1 MKVPYSWLAD
11 WVDIPWD
18 AAELGSR
25 LTMAGFELDGLEPAA
40 PEFSGVIVAE
50 ILTAERHP
58 QADKLQVCKVS
69 VGAGEP
75 VQIVCGAA
83 NARAGLKSALA
94 TVGAKLPGDLNI
106 KAAKLR
112 GVESQGMLASAKEL
126 GLADTSNGIIELP
139 ADAPVGKPLRD
150 YLALDDSV
158 LDLAITPNRGDA
170 MSILGIAREVA
181 ALTGKGLKG
190 TATAAPLTVSVEA
203 PASVGVTAELSYE
216 FTSEVEVLEATD
228 PDTIEAWTDG
238 EGVVANAPGAGQGG
252 AAGPA
257 TVGSAAPDVPRTA
270 SVVSVSPGT
279 QGAAVGSSAASDPAS
294 SPSGA
299 AGRGGASSPAST
311 ASSTRDS
318 VVVHL
323 DAPAAC
329 PTFVGCVIHGVNNHA
344 STPIWIR
351 ERLRRAGVRSI
362 SPVVDV
368 TQYVM
373 LELGQPMHAYDL
385 AKLKGDIRV
394 RTAHAGESI
403 TLLDDKTVEARPDV
417 LLITDA
423 EGPVGAAGIMGGQ
436 RTAVSPE
443 TVDVFFEVA
452 WFSPAA
458 IAGRS
463 RRWGLV
469 TDASQR
475 YERGVDPTLQ
485 QRAMDK
491 ALSLLRSIAGGTPG
505 QVSVTQSAENQPVR
519 KAVPLRRA
527 RLERLLGV
535 GFADDRV
542 ATTLS
547 GLQMKVAAN
556 ADGWLVTP
564 PPHRFDIAI
573 EADLIEEVARIIGYQ
588 AIPEADAIVPQAFR
602 AAPEERAEEHVIV
615 EALVMRGYEEAIT
628 FAFVDPTLQKKLFPN
643 VDGLPLANP
652 IASDL
657 AVMRVSLWPGLLRAA
672 GENQRRQQ
680 DRVRLFEHG
689 AKFTVVNGVL
699 REIDSLAAVA
709 TGMRLPEQWGIPPEV
724 RVPVD
729 FYDVKADLEALFAA
743 TGQSDSF
750 VFETPAAPL
759 TCLHP
764 GRSARILRQ
773 GREVGWLGELHPLL
787 VKELDFTQTPVLFE
801 LEMDA
806 LGVEKPQYNEISRFP
821 QVRRDL
827 AVVVDETVALSA
839 LAERVRLSASSLLCE
854 LRIFDVY
861 RGPGV
866 EAGRKSVALGLIFQD
881 ISRTLTDDDV
891 EQAIASIVTDLRTSL
906 NAKIRE

>member
-11 WVDIPWD
+11 WVDIPWEP
-18 AAELGSR
+18 AELGAR
-25 LTMAGFELDGLEPAA
+25 LTMAGFELDGLEGAA
-40 PEFSGVIVAE
+40 PAFSGVVVAE
-50 ILTAERHP
+50 ILSAERHP

-69 VGAGEP
+69 VGTGEP

-94 TVGAKLPGDLNI
+94 TVGAVLPAPAGGPAAAPMEI

-112 GVESQGMLASAKEL
+112 GVDSQGMLASAKEL
-126 GLADTSNGIIELP
+126 GLAEASAGIIELP
-139 ADAPVGKPLRD
+139 ADAPVGQSLRE

-158 LDLAITPNRGDA
+158 LDLAVTPNRGDA
-170 MSILGIAREVA
+170 MSVLGIAREVA

-190 TATAAPLTVSVEA
+190 GSVTAASAAVAPLTVSVQA
-203 PASVGVTAELSYE
+203 AGDVGVTAELSYE

-228 PDTIEAWTDG
+228 PDTIEAWADDDT
-238 EGVVANAPGAGQGG
+238 GAVPALGNG
-252 AAGPA
+252 AAGLGAAGAARPGTVA
-257 TVGSAAPDVPRTA
+257 SSAGASARSGAVGSA
-270 SVVSVSPGT
+270 
-279 QGAAVGSSAASDPAS
+279 GADPS
-294 SPSGA
+294 
-299 AGRGGASSPAST
+299 
-311 ASSTRDS
+311 RDS
-318 VVVHL
+318 VSVYL

-329 PTFVGCVIHGVNNHA
+329 PTFVGCVVHGVNNRA
-344 STPIWIR
+344 TTPVWMR

-394 RTAHAGESI
+394 RTAREGESI
-403 TLLDDKTVEARPDV
+403 TLLDGKTVEARPDV

-443 TVDVFFEVA
+443 TVDVFFEIA
-452 WFSPAA
+452 WFSPHAV
-458 IAGRS
+458 AGRS

-491 ALSLLRSIAGGTPG
+491 ALSLLHSIAGGTAA
-505 QVSVTQSAENQPVR
+505 QVSVTQSAEHQPVR
-519 KAVPLRRA
+519 KPVALRRA

-535 GFADDRV
+535 GFADDRI
-542 ATTLS
+542 AATLS

-564 PPHRFDIAI
+564 PPHRFDISI
-573 EADLIEEVARIIGYQ
+573 EADLIEEVARVIGYQ
-588 AIPEADAIVPQAFR
+588 AIPEGDALGPQAFR
-602 AAPEERAEEHVIV
+602 ASPEERAEEHVIV
-615 EALVMRGYEEAIT
+615 EALAMRGYEEAIT
-628 FAFVDPTLQKKLFPN
+628 FAFVDPTLQKTMFPD
-643 VDGLPLANP
+643 VEGLPLANP

-657 AVMRVSLWPGLLRAA
+657 AVMRLSLWPGLLRAA
-672 GENQRRQQ
+672 VENQRRQQ

-689 AKFTVVNGVL
+689 ARFSVVNGGI
-699 REIDSLAAVA
+699 REIDSLAGVA
-709 TGMRLPEQWGIPPEV
+709 TGTRLPEQWGIPREV

-729 FYDVKADLEALFAA
+729 FYDVKADLQALFTA
-743 TGQSDSF
+743 TGCSDSF
-750 VFETPAAPL
+750 VFEAPGAPL
-759 TCLHP
+759 PCLHP
-764 GRSARILRQ
+764 GRAARILRQ
-773 GREVGWLGELHPLL
+773 GREVGWLGELHPSL
-787 VKELDFTQTPVLFE
+787 VKQLDFTDTPVLFE
-801 LEMDA
+801 LDMDA

-839 LAERVRLSASSLLCE
+839 LAERVRLCASSLLCE

-881 ISRTLTDDDV
+881 ISRTLTDQDV